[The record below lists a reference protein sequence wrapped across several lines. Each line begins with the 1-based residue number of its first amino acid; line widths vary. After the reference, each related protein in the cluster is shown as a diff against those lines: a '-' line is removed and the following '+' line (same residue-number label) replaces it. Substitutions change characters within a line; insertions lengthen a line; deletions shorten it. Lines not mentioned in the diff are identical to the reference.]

1 MEFLNR
7 STDESRLTRLS
18 PRTKLVI
25 KIVLAISVLGILF
38 FDAWLGTCA
47 FDGCPSTAEIQRFRP
62 DEGGKILDRNG
73 KFLGRLAYVRRVNIP
88 LSQVPIFVRQAFI
101 ATEDRRFYDHNG
113 VDWRGFVRASLR
125 NVKSAGVK
133 EGFSTITMQAAR
145 NTFVV
150 GRFKARSLP
159 QKLIELRVARLMER
173 TLTKNQILEIYL
185 NAIYLGNGVYGIEA
199 ASRDIFGR
207 TTKGLNVGQGA
218 LIAGLPKAP
227 SSYNPRRHYQR
238 AIDRRNVILGLMVR
252 DGYMQPANAEKV
264 AKERPSVAR
273 NEWKPVGDMDSFA
286 LDAVRA
292 LADSV
297 LKSQEQDVA
306 DITVYST
313 LDYSAQRAADRAVKR
328 RAASIGRSIQG
339 AMVAM
344 DPRNGDIRALV
355 GGRFYEAGNFNR
367 ALSAKRQPG
376 SAFKPFVY
384 ATALAAGYTPASEVD
399 DDPVDVIRGRNV
411 WSPANFNGE
420 YLGKVTFRRALM
432 SSLNA
437 ATVRVSMVVGVDR
450 IIEQARKQGITSP
463 IDPQPAIVLG
473 AVDVTPMEM
482 VRAYAPFANGGFKVS
497 PRLLRR
503 IEASDGSV
511 MWSSETTPLERV
523 MDARD
528 SYQMTSMLRSVVD
541 YGTGRV
547 IREYGVKGPVA
558 GKTGTTNNGADVW
571 FMGYTP
577 TVVAGFWFG
586 YDNPR
591 SIGGDASG
599 GRLAA
604 PAWAEWYVSGWKE
617 ATPAG
622 SWGAPEGMSPR
633 TIDAQTG
640 YLATEW
646 CPVRQVE
653 YFKPGTEPSM
663 PCPNHGP
670 GYMED
675 GPPQT
680 WADQTTWADELGKKV
695 GKALGKIFRF

>member
-7 STDESRLTRLS
+7 TSENSRLSRLS
-18 PRTKLVI
+18 PRAKLI
-25 KIVLAISVLGILF
+25 LKIGLAISVLGILG

-47 FDGCPSTAEIQRFRP
+47 FDGCPTTAEIQRFRP

-88 LSQVPIFVRQAFI
+88 LSQVPLFVRQAFI

-113 VDWRGFVRASLR
+113 VDWRGFARASVR

-150 GRFKARSLP
+150 GRFKARSP
-159 QKLIELRVARLMER
+159 AQKLIELRVARLMER
-173 TLTKNQILEIYL
+173 TLTKDQILEIYL
-185 NAIYLGNGVYGIEA
+185 NAIYMGNGVYGIEA
-199 ASRDIFGR
+199 ASRDLFGR
-207 TTKGLNVGQGA
+207 TAKDLNVGQGA
-218 LIAGLPKAP
+218 LLAGLPKAP
-227 SSYNPRRHYQR
+227 SSYSPRKYYQR
-238 AIDRRNVILGLMVR
+238 AMNRRDVILGSMVR
-252 DGYMQPANAEKV
+252 DGYISAANAARV
-264 AKERPSVAR
+264 SQERVVIAR
-273 NEWKPVGDMDSFA
+273 DEWRPAGDMDSFA

-292 LADSV
+292 LADSI
-297 LKSQEQDVA
+297 LKSREEDVA

-313 LDYSAQRAADRAVKR
+313 LDYSAQRAADQAVRR

-384 ATALAAGYTPASEVD
+384 ATALSAGYTPASEVD
-399 DDPVDVIRGRNV
+399 DEPVDIIRGRQV

-437 ATVRVSMVVGVDR
+437 ATVRISSVVG
-450 IIEQARKQGITSP
+450 IERVIAQAHKQGITSE

-482 VRAYAPFANGGFKVS
+482 VRAYAPFANGGFKVT
-497 PRLLRR
+497 PRLVRR
-503 IEASDGSV
+503 LEASDGSV
-511 MWSSETTPLERV
+511 LWSSESVPLERV
-523 MDARD
+523 MDPRD

-547 IREYGVKGPVA
+547 LREYGVRGPVG
-558 GKTGTTNNGADVW
+558 GKTGTTNDGADVW
-571 FMGYTP
+571 FMGFTP

-586 YDNPR
+586 YDKPR
-591 SIGGDASG
+591 SIGREASG

-604 PAWAEWYVSGWKE
+604 PAWAEWYVNGWKE
-617 ATPAG
+617 AAPEG
-622 SWGAPEGMSPR
+622 SWGAPEGMSSR

-646 CPVRQVE
+646 CPVRQVD
-653 YFKPGTEPSM
+653 YFKPGTEPNFA
-663 PCPNHGP
+663 CPEHGP
-670 GYMED
+670 GWEQ
-675 GPPQT
+675 PQPT
-680 WADQTTWADELGKKV
+680 WADETTWADDLGKKV

>member
-1 MEFLNR
+1 M
-7 STDESRLTRLS
+7 
-18 PRTKLVI
+18 
-25 KIVLAISVLGILF
+25 AISVLGILL
-38 FDAWLGTCA
+38 FDSWLGTCA
-47 FDGCPSTAEIQRFRP
+47 FDGCPTTAEIQRFRP

-73 KFLGRLAYVRRVNIP
+73 KFLGRLAYVRRVNVP
-88 LSQVPIFVRQAFI
+88 LSQVPKHVRQAFI

-113 VDWRGFVRASLR
+113 VDWRGFLRAIAA
-125 NVKSAGVK
+125 NVKSAGVAQ
-133 EGFSTITMQAAR
+133 GFSTITMQAAR

-150 GRFKARSLP
+150 GRFKARSLA
-159 QKLIELRVARLMER
+159 QKLVELRVARLMER
-173 TLTKNQILEIYL
+173 TLTKDQILEIYL

-199 ASRDIFGR
+199 ASRDLFGR
-207 TTKGLNVGQGA
+207 PTKSLNVSQGA
-218 LIAGLPKAP
+218 MLAALPKAP
-227 SSYNPRRHYQR
+227 SAYTPRRHPKR
-238 AIDRRNVILGLMVR
+238 AVERRNLVLSLMVR
-252 DGYMQPANAEKV
+252 DGYISSGNADR
-264 AKERPSVAR
+264 AKREPLRITK
-273 NEWKPVGDMDSFA
+273 NEWKPAGDMDSFA

-292 LADSV
+292 LADSI
-297 LKSQEQDVA
+297 LKSREEDVA

-313 LDYSAQRAADRAVKR
+313 LDYAAQRAADRAVQR

-437 ATVRVSMVVGVDR
+437 ATVRVSMVVGIDR
-450 IIEQARKQGITSP
+450 IIDQAHKQGITSA

-482 VRAYAPFANGGFKVS
+482 VRAYAPFANGGFKVA
-497 PRLLRR
+497 PRLVRR

-511 MWSSETTPLERV
+511 MWSSESTPLERV
-523 MDARD
+523 MDPRD
-528 SYQMTSMLRSVVD
+528 AYQMTSMLRSVID

-591 SIGGDASG
+591 SIGRDASG

-604 PAWAEWYVSGWKE
+604 PAWAEWYMNGWKE
-617 ATPAG
+617 ANPQAA
-622 SWGAPEGMSPR
+622 WGAPEGMSPR

-653 YFKPGTEPSM
+653 YFRPGTEPNM

-675 GPPQT
+675 GPAQT
-680 WADQTTWADELGKKV
+680 WADETNWAEDLSKKV